1 MTLNLGK
8 LPWNWMQLFW
18 IAHIIM
24 SHSSI
29 EKWCF
34 ASVNSVYAL
43 HISIMYLATT
53 FRPKT
58 PANKAAMIKTPTRDH
73 SKDSF
78 ENTCC
83 RVFRNFHPFILYHLT
98 YVGSRVVLKVAFQS
112 KSNLKPKCG
121 RYSRSLY
128 VAALTCLKQFC
139 AKVLKA
145 SVRCIRETR
154 KKAFLKIS
162 LLAPRLVELHA
173 VEFVGSCITYENP
186 ALRVRCPRSLG
197 EMRGK
202 RYSWA
207 KCNEQAKLVS

>member
-1 MTLNLGK
+1 
-8 LPWNWMQLFW
+8 
-18 IAHIIM
+18 M

-83 RVFRNFHPFILYHLT
+83 RVFRNFHLSTLYHLT
-98 YVGSRVVLKVAFQS
+98 YVGSRVVLEVAFQS

-121 RYSRSLY
+121 SYSRSLY

-173 VEFVGSCITYENP
+173 VEFVGFASLMKIQPWGSGAPEAWEKWEGKDIHEQNVTSKQNWSVNVKTRASLKGTYGWPRRSP
-186 ALRVRCPRSLG
+186 ARS
-197 EMRGK
+197 
-202 RYSWA
+202 
-207 KCNEQAKLVS
+207 